1 VSARW
6 DDGLEDEAQALP
18 QEDLD
23 VICEIANQLPLELN
37 GYSWSDMT
45 EEKRNRMREQSWPL
59 CFVRRKARQ
68 GNERELGCP
77 LSSSWQG

>member
-45 EEKRNRMREQSWPL
+45 EREAQQD
-59 CFVRRKARQ
+59 ARTIMAALFRAKKGATRQ
-68 GNERELGCP
+68 
-77 LSSSWQG
+77 